1 MEFRNE
7 GIAKVCPR
15 CGASFVCTHDAFCQC
30 VGITLNENAR
40 AYLRTHYKDCLC
52 RKCLDE
58 VRSNLSNLSNQS
70 NQSSQN

>member
-1 MEFRNE
+1 MEFRHE

-30 VGITLNENAR
+30 VGITLDEKAR

-58 VRSNLSNLSNQS
+58 VRSNLSNQS
-70 NQSSQN
+70 IQSSQN